1 MSPVVNA
8 SRGPATLP
16 SAEPTSLPSA
26 EPAPLPSAE
35 NVVRLWPLT
44 RRRPAAE
51 RVVGLL
57 VTLDGPAALRYSL
70 GTRNQRLL
78 AVHQAW
84 VRRPVDGHVTCP
96 YCGTDN
102 EFALPVRAVAELP
115 SAAADAVARLEA
127 GGVELT
133 LRLPV
138 LADLTSAAG
147 RPPAGSLYALA
158 CDTCVDSRVPDLDA
172 GDLERL
178 ADAWEALDPAG
189 SLRVDLVC
197 AECGREITADADPA
211 DFVASDLDLLV
222 DELMREV
229 DMIAG
234 GYGWSEEAILAL
246 PAPRRRR
253 YVELI
258 AEGRSPTRRAAAAL

>member
-1 MSPVVNA
+1 MSRSVNA
-8 SRGPATLP
+8 SPGPA
-16 SAEPTSLPSA
+16 AV
-26 EPAPLPSAE
+26 PSAE

-44 RRRPAAE
+44 RRRPAGD

-57 VTLDGPAALRYSL
+57 VALDGPAALRYPL

-84 VRRPVDGHVTCP
+84 VRRPVDGHVLCP
-96 YCGTDN
+96 SCGTDN
-102 EFALPVRAVAELP
+102 EFVLPVRAVAELP
-115 SAAADAVARLEA
+115 TAEADAVARLQA

-133 LRLPV
+133 FRLPV
-138 LADLTSAAG
+138 LADLTATAG

-158 CDTCVDSRVPDLDA
+158 CDTCLDSRAPRLDADDLD
-172 GDLERL
+172 RL

-189 SLRVDLVC
+189 SLRVDLTC
-197 AECGREITADADPA
+197 AGCGRELAADADPA
-211 DFVASDLDLLV
+211 DFVARDLDLLV
-222 DELMREV
+222 DELMREIDV
-229 DMIAG
+229 IAG
-234 GYGWSEEAILAL
+234 GYGWSEEAILAM

-258 AEGRSPTRRAAAAL
+258 TQRRSPARRTAALR